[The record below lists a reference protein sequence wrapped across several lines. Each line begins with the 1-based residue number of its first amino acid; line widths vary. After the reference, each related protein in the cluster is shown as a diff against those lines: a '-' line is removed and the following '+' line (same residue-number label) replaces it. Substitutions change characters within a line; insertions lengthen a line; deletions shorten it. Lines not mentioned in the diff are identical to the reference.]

1 MLQGSDRKMN
11 THDRTQF
18 LSICACLFQ
27 FFYLYIVCLILFCI
41 FKSDM
46 PKIFCSIHINVSAYR
61 DTYYMYIIYSCS
73 DPFNLDLSYVPQDK
87 TWVWVR
93 RSFPFRMAR
102 PDISNVLVSESV
114 ILIELTVLTLYI
126 GLLHPATVTTRR
138 LSYV

>member
-1 MLQGSDRKMN
+1 MCVSVV
-11 THDRTQF
+11 
-18 LSICACLFQ
+18 
-27 FFYLYIVCLILFCI
+27 YLYIVCSMPFCI

-46 PKIFCSIHINVSAYR
+46 PKIFCSIQY
-61 DTYYMYIIYSCS
+61 TYKRISVQRYILYVLYIIYSCS
-73 DPFNLDLSYVPQDK
+73 VPFNLDLSDVPQDK

-114 ILIELTVLTLYI
+114 SLIELTVLTLYI